1 MCAVLDKDLS
11 DRVRTSEVDVG
22 PLLTASYAS
31 LLQQE
36 LGRKL
41 RKGVPVAF
49 YAVPPAGLFDAGQ
62 LTGDDGLAGWDLSS
76 A

>member
-1 MCAVLDKDLS
+1 MVTVLDKDLT
-11 DRVRTSEVDVG
+11 DRIRTSEVDIT

-41 RKGVPVAF
+41 RRGVAVAF
-49 YAVPPAGLFDAGQ
+49 YSTVPSGLFDAGVV
-62 LTGDDGLAGWDLSS
+62 GEDLAGWDLST

>member
-1 MCAVLDKDLS
+1 MCSILDKDLS
-11 DRVRTSEVDVG
+11 DRVRTSEVDIT

-41 RKGVPVAF
+41 RRGVPVAF
-49 YAVPPAGLFDAGQ
+49 YSSAPTGLFDGG
-62 LTGDDGLAGWDLSS
+62 LVGEDLAGWDL
-76 A
+76 AA